1 MLRASVNIPGP
12 IPSEQNFRVSL
23 ANPFGFSLPP
33 RARDFGLVSGIAGLV
48 FDELTP
54 LSSGMRN
61 PPIATTAMIITSTG
75 INTTNKIHLVAF
87 VPVLRRS
94 MLTAEMIA
102 AGRPRI
108 SSGTE
113 RALLQY
119 EQRAV
124 RFEPITSCS

>member
-12 IPSEQNFRVSL
+12 MPSEPNFRVSL
-23 ANPFGFSLPP
+23 AKPFGFSLPP
-33 RARDFGLVSGIAGLV
+33 SAMDFGLASGVVGLV
-48 FDELTP
+48 LDGLTL
-54 LSSGMRN
+54 LSKGMRN
-61 PPIATTAMIITSTG
+61 PPIATTAIIITSTG
-75 INTTNKIHLVAF
+75 INTINRIHLVDF

-94 MLTAEMIA
+94 MLTAEMIC